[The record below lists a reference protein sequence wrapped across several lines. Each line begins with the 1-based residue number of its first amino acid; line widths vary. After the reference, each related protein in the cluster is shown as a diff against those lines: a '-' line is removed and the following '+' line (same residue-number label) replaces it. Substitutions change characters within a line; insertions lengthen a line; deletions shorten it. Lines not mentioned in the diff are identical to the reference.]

1 MSATDF
7 EAAQRRRGTAGST
20 RTAQLASEGSVSRR
34 ILLSLAVSSCLAHVA
49 GVLAADQQPAGP
61 AAPESAEAAAPVVQ
75 EVVITGSRL
84 RQPNLTSTSP
94 IQVVGSREIQQMGT
108 TDISTLINTLP
119 QQFQNSTA
127 DFSNTTNPLTS
138 AGGITT
144 ADLRGLGP
152 QRTLVLVDGRR
163 LGVGDAS
170 TLNPNPA
177 PDLDQI
183 PVPLIERIDVVT
195 GGASAVYG
203 SDAIAGVV
211 NFVLKHN
218 FQGLQ
223 IDGQYGIDNH
233 DNHNTLMQGLESA
246 AAFNVPTGSHWDG
259 QTRELSI
266 LAGTNFSGDKGN
278 VTGYFVYLDADPVSQ
293 GARDFSGCLLHVAT
307 STNPNIIDTPFCDG
321 SVNSNLFSPS
331 FNPSPTANYSVV
343 GNQLLPYP
351 QAGSVPPPL
360 FNSSPYQYLSRGD
373 TRYTAGFMANY
384 EISEYA
390 RPYAEFSY
398 MNDRSQVQIGPG
410 ALFYFANPFN
420 PSGTGG
426 LLVNCNPVNPLLSAQ
441 ENAVLCG
448 NTANFPNGVPTA
460 TVDIGI
466 GRRDIEGPPR
476 SSYYEH
482 NNWRGVA
489 GIKGS
494 LGDVWTYD
502 AYASDYYTSLFQNNT
517 GYLSFTRAQNALLV
531 VTSPTTGQPVCEGGQ
546 AGCVPY
552 NIWNQGAITPQQLAY
567 LLTNGSNYGWVNER
581 ILNGSI
587 VGDLARYGVKLPTA
601 NDGVGVV
608 LGGEHR
614 NEGLEYAPDQAEL
627 SNDLAGF
634 SGAGVATSGTYNVT
648 EGFLEAR
655 VPIVQ
660 AKPLAEDLV
669 LHGAY
674 RRSDYSTSAG
684 SVNTYAIDLQWAP
697 TQDFRL
703 RGSFQRA
710 IRAPNI
716 IELFTPDSVTNTSA
730 VSADPCA
737 GPTPT
742 ASLAACEHTGV
753 TPAQYGTIKQCPAGQ
768 CSTLTGGNPELKP
781 EVANTLS
788 YGVTFTPTFLTG
800 LQASVDFYNINLKQ
814 VVGIVPL
821 TTTLQECLTTGDPTF
836 CNNVVRT
843 PIGTLF
849 GTTIQNGGWIRGT
862 GVNVAVA
869 TVRGVDVQAAYK
881 WSLPPHWGSMSA
893 TLNGAWLD
901 QADTQPTPA
910 TARFDCAGL
919 YGPTCLTV
927 NPRWRHNLRLDWQT
941 PLHVLFSAQW
951 RFIGSASLDHNT
963 QNPEL
968 IDNSA
973 PFGPGVIDQ
982 TFDARLPSESYLDLS
997 AIWTVNHTLTV
1008 RAGCNN
1014 VLDRDPPLVS
1024 AQLSATGS
1032 PNTYPTYDL
1041 LGRQVYAAFT
1051 ATF

>member
-1 MSATDF
+1 M
-7 EAAQRRRGTAGST
+7 TA
-20 RTAQLASEGSVSRR
+20 SVSRR
-34 ILLSLAVSSCLAHVA
+34 TLLRVAVACCLTHPA
-49 GVLAADQQPAGP
+49 GVLAADQQPAPAGPP
-61 AAPESAEAAAPVVQ
+61 AAESAQAAPVVE

-94 IQVVGSREIQQMGT
+94 IQVVSSQEIQQTGT
-108 TDISTLINTLP
+108 IDISTLINTLP
-119 QQFQNSTA
+119 QQFQNSVA

-138 AGGITT
+138 AGGLST

-233 DNHNTLMQGLESA
+233 DNHNTLMQGLETA
-246 AAFNVPTGSHWDG
+246 AGFDAPTGSHWDG

-266 LAGTNFSGDKGN
+266 LAGTNFAGDKGN
-278 VTGYFVYLDADPVSQ
+278 VTAYFVYLDSDPVSQ
-293 GARDFSGCLLHVAT
+293 GARDFSNCLLHVAT

-321 SVNSNLFSPS
+321 SVNSNLFAPS
-331 FNPSPTANYSVV
+331 FNPSPTAAYSVV
-343 GNQLLPYP
+343 GNQLLPFP
-351 QAGSVPPPL
+351 QAGSVPPPF

-390 RPYAEFSY
+390 KPYAEFNY
-398 MNDRSQVQIGPG
+398 MNDRSQTQIGPG
-410 ALFYFANPFN
+410 ALFYLSNPFN

-426 LLVNCNPVNPLLSAQ
+426 LLVNCSPVNPLLSAQ

-460 TVDIGI
+460 TVDVGI
-466 GRRDIEGPPR
+466 GRRDIEGPAR

-482 NNWRGVA
+482 NNWRGVF
-489 GIKGS
+489 GIKGG
-494 LGDVWTYD
+494 LGDAWSYD

-531 VTSPTTGQPVCEGGQ
+531 VTSPTTGQPMCEGGQ

-552 NIWNQGAITPQQLAY
+552 NIWTQGAVTPAQLAY
-567 LLTNGSNYGWVNER
+567 LLTNGSNYGTVNER
-581 ILNGSI
+581 ILDGSI
-587 VGDLARYGVKLPTA
+587 VGDLAKYGVKLPTA

-614 NEGLEYAPDQAEL
+614 NESLAYAPDQAEL

-634 SGAGVATSGTYNVT
+634 SGAGVAVSGAYNVT

-655 VPIVQ
+655 VPLVQ
-660 AKPLAEDLV
+660 SKPFAEDLV
-669 LHGAY
+669 FHTAY

-684 SVNTYAIDLQWAP
+684 GVNTYALDLQWAP

-716 IELFTPDSVTNTSA
+716 IELFTPESVTNTSL

-737 GPTPT
+737 GATPA
-742 ASLAACEHTGV
+742 ASLAECEHTGV
-753 TPAQYGTIKQCPAGQ
+753 TPAQYGTIRQCPAGQ
-768 CSTLTGGNPELKP
+768 CSTLTGGNPQLQP

-800 LQASVDFYNINLKQ
+800 LSASVDFYNIILKE
-814 VVGIVPL
+814 VISAVPL
-821 TTTLQECLTTGDPTF
+821 TTTLQQCLTTGDPTF
-836 CNNVVRT
+836 CSNIVRT

-849 GTTIQNGGWIRGT
+849 GTTVQNGGWIRGT

-869 TVRGVDVQAAYK
+869 TVEGIDVQAVYK
-881 WSLPPHWGSMSA
+881 WSLPPRWGTMSA

-901 QADTQPTPA
+901 HADTQPTPA
-910 TARFDCAGL
+910 TARYDCAGL

-927 NPRWRHNLRLDWQT
+927 NPRWRHNLRIDWET

-951 RFIGSASLDHNT
+951 RFIGNVSLDHNT
-963 QNPEL
+963 QNPAL

-973 PFGPGVIDQ
+973 PFGPGVTDV
-982 TFDARLPSESYLDLS
+982 TFDRRLASVSYLDLS
-997 AIWTVNHTLTV
+997 AIWKINHMFTV

-1014 VLDRDPPLVS
+1014 VLDRDPPLVA
-1024 AQLSATGS
+1024 AQLSQTGS

-1041 LGRQVYAAFT
+1041 LGRQMYAAFT